1 MHMDTG
7 LQALPMMFH
16 PKTGDVVV
24 AHNLPA
30 GEGRW
35 TPARKCLVIEGIS
48 KGLIS
53 EEDALAKYGFSKDE
67 LLKMRA
73 PYEQFGLS
81 DLSVGKMEMSMST
94 GHLTP
99 QEGAVPG
106 VIEVQDVILDREAG
120 TVHVSRRHVHC
131 TPQQLLVLELLMLN
145 AGRVVACDE
154 LMAYLYDVR
163 QRKRASREILR
174 VLVCSLQKNL
184 RGYGDHTYIDTVW
197 GRGYRLKDA

>member
-1 MHMDTG
+1 MGTG

-30 GEGRW
+30 GEDRW

-73 PYEQFGLS
+73 LYEQFGLS
-81 DLSVGKMEMSMST
+81 GLSVGKMEMNVST

-145 AGRVVACDE
+145 AGRVVAYDE